1 MLAVMSA
8 VAKAKDFEEV
18 PSRHRLRPAT
28 LTQIKQYRR
37 MAECSCVTTMAQNTT

>member
-1 MLAVMSA
+1 MLAMMSA

-18 PSRHRLRPAT
+18 PGWCKLRLAA
-28 LTQIKQYRR
+28 LTQMKQYRR